1 MINIVTAFAII
12 FVVIAVG
19 YVLDRLGIIRG
30 AQDLGVMNRIAF
42 YAAVPALVFSE
53 IAQTEAGD
61 VFSPVVGVTFL
72 TTVATGALYCL
83 VAWLLLRQPIPEM
96 AAGAG
101 SALYVNS
108 VNIGLPVMAY
118 VLGHA
123 TYMAP
128 IMLMQTAIFT
138 PFILAGLAAGSGASV
153 TQVLKRSLF
162 SPVVLAAL
170 AGMAVSF
177 APWQL
182 PEPVLAPLT
191 ILGGAAIPLVLMS
204 FGASLATTKVLQS
217 DRVPTLLASTI
228 GLVVMPGLGWAL
240 STVFGLSLEETYA
253 VVILAALPTAQ
264 NMYNFAATYDRGTTI
279 ARDTVFLTTFAALPV
294 MLVIA
299 LLFGQ

>member
-12 FVVIAVG
+12 FAVIAVG

-30 AQDLGVMNRIAF
+30 SRDLDVMNRIAF

-53 IAQTEAGD
+53 IAQTDAGD

-83 VAWLLLRQPIPEM
+83 VAWLLLKQPIPEM

-153 TQVLKRSLF
+153 TKVLKRSLF

-170 AGMAVSF
+170 VGMAVSF

-228 GLVVMPGLGWAL
+228 GLVVMPALGWAL
-240 STVFGLSLEETYA
+240 SAIFGLSLEETYA

-264 NMYNFAATYDRGTTI
+264 NMYNFAATYERGTTI

-299 LLFGQ
+299 VLFGQ